1 MNIFHYIPIN
11 SDIHKMDSRFK
22 IFCMIIFGIT
32 TILMKDIIQN
42 IIEFSVLLCLII
54 MIYTFSRLPFRILLR
69 EMKYFYFVI
78 PTIILI
84 SSFEFKPSNAYFLNH
99 FSIVGLLYSL
109 TFCVKL
115 LLFLLVS
122 IVFIATTT
130 IRQIT
135 FSIEWLLR
143 PIPFISA
150 TNVATMISLTIVQV
164 PVIFDI
170 IHEIN
175 YAQKS
180 RCVENIKNP
189 IRRLTI
195 FLMPILTKV
204 IRNADNL
211 TFAFESRCYNN
222 DRTKYE
228 FTSTKKDWFYFSVFS
243 LICVLTFLI
252 NWIIR

>member
-1 MNIFHYIPIN
+1 
-11 SDIHKMDSRFK
+11 
-22 IFCMIIFGIT
+22 MIIFGIT

-42 IIEFSVLLCLII
+42 IIEFSILLCLII
-54 MIYTFSRLPFRILLR
+54 IIYIFSRIPLRIIFR
-69 EMKYFYFVI
+69 EMKYFYYVI
-78 PTIILI
+78 PTVILI
-84 SSFEFKPSNAYFLNH
+84 SSFEFKATNTYFLNH
-99 FSIVGLLYSL
+99 FSVVGLLYSL

-115 LLFLLVS
+115 LLFSLVS

-150 TNVATMISLTIVQV
+150 TDVATMISLTIVQV

-170 IHEIN
+170 ILEIN
-175 YAQKS
+175 HAQKS

-195 FLMPILTKV
+195 FLMPTLTKV
-204 IRNADNL
+204 IRNAENI
-211 TFAFESRCYNN
+211 TFSFESRCYNN

-228 FTSTKKDWFYFSVFS
+228 FRSTKKDWFYFSIFS

-252 NWIIR
+252 NWFLR